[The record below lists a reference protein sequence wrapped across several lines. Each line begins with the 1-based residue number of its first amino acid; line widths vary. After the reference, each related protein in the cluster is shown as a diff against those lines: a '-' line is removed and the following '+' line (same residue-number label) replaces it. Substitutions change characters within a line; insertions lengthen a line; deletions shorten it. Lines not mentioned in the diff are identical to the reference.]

1 MQIILKIKF
10 LLLVACVTADT
21 VMPLLLCST
30 DVQPIEIC
38 LETEKEV
45 EKNFGEEKA
54 EADKIFGKV
63 EPYTDFKTS
72 ILEHQFFEHDKLA
85 KNAYLPPI
93 LTPPPK
99 NAI

>member
-30 DVQPIEIC
+30 GVQPVEIC
-38 LETEKEV
+38 LEAEKEV
-45 EKNFGEEKA
+45 EKGFGEEKS
-54 EADKIFGKV
+54 EADKVFGKIGHCM
-63 EPYTDFKTS
+63 DFKAF

-85 KNAYLPPI
+85 KNACLQPI

-99 NAI
+99 NAV